1 MVAFVVAGHINSYQ
15 LVDIVVASSASLLP
29 EWDYVA

>member
-15 LVDIVVASSASLLP
+15 LVDIVVASSASVLL
-29 EWDYVA
+29 E